1 MSVEGRAEELVV
13 ASEFG
18 LLELAGVVV
27 ELPDEDAVVADGQL
41 LHLPPQLQDLL
52 PLTTHQVAHHSQV
65 GLGGV
70 FQVTT
75 DSQFGALQERQ
86 HRGYVEAAAQ

>member
-1 MSVEGRAEELVV
+1 MSVEGRTEELVV

-18 LLELAGVVV
+18 LLEFAGVVV
-27 ELPDEDAVVADGQL
+27 EFPDENAIMADGEL

-52 PLTTHQVAHHSQV
+52 PLTAHQITHHSEMR
-65 GLGGV
+65 LSGV

-75 DSQFGALQERQ
+75 DCQFGALPETTQRLIM
-86 HRGYVEAAAQ
+86 